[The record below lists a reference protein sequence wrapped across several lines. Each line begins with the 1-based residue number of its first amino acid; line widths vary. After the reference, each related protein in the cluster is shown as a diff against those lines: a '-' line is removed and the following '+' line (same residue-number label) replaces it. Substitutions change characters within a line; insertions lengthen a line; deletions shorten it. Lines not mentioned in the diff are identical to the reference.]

1 MPSND
6 YYTVSVRVQQSERLA
21 CKRAAEIAGTTVSAW
36 SRQKLLAALRP
47 DDYVEQIDEPEDAAQ
62 EDHAA
67 DSGSGLEH
75 EGLEAGNE
83 AENGEGSPQ
92 LAIPEQVQSD
102 GFMADQRVSVAVVN
116 QQPERGLRDRPGGSS
131 PEQPLTYR
139 KVDLCSRCQRIGP
152 SCSACR
158 TLIRGKRLA

>member
-47 DDYVEQIDEPEDAAQ
+47 DDYVEQVDEQPEDAAQ
-62 EDHAA
+62 EGDA
-67 DSGSGLEH
+67 DVADNGVFAELPDNGDSSALE
-75 EGLEAGNE
+75 LYA
-83 AENGEGSPQ
+83 SP
-92 LAIPEQVQSD
+92 IPEALEKEAAE
-102 GFMADQRVSVAVVN
+102 GYLAEPAPATVS
-116 QQPERGLRDRPGGSS
+116 
-131 PEQPLTYR
+131 EQPLTYR
-139 KVDLCSRCQRIGP
+139 KTDLCSRCQRIGP

-158 TLIRGKRLA
+158 TLIRGRRLA